1 MKSQNLESVKRILK
15 NQKSVLK
22 TRFKIKD
29 IGVFG
34 SYARGEER
42 PDSDIDILVEFTE
55 PVGFFAF
62 LDVEEYLEK
71 ILNNNVDLVTK
82 KALKPKIGERVIREI
97 VDRKSVV

>member
-97 VDRKSVV
+97 VSV